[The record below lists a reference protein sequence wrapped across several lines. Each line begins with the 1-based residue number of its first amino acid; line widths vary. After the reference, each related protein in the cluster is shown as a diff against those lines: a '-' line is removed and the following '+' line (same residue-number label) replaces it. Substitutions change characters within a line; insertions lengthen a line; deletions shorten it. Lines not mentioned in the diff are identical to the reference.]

1 MVAAVLFTWPDRRF
15 GPTATNLFRVKGMT
29 EILVTVDG
37 MEWRYRGPVSPVT
50 LRQKP
55 GNKDGV
61 VLFFYDE
68 DVLIDLAAVPG
79 AIAVAV
85 DDGRDSRILWI
96 NEGRG
101 VRAENGWMMTAAR
114 TLVEARCCPS
124 DGYEL

>member
-1 MVAAVLFTWPDRRF
+1 MVAAVLFTWPDRHF

-29 EILVTVDG
+29 EVLVTVDG

-61 VLFFYDE
+61 VLFLYDE
-68 DVLIDLAAVPG
+68 DVLIDLTAVPG

-96 NEGRG
+96 NEGQG
-101 VRAENGWMMTAAR
+101 VRAENGWMMTSAR
-114 TLVEARCCPS
+114 ALVEARCCPS